1 AGSNPPGRVR
11 YTRTRGP
18 PPMSAVTATSAR
30 PSPSTSPAATNT
42 PPGNPTPN
50 GRSRARSCRVGPPLT
65 HPPPGTPGA
74 DPTTMSG
81 MPAPDTSP
89 LATRAASVAPGTGGP
104 VTSYRNT
111 RGGGAATV
119 TVTVVRGPV
128 VTPSVAR

>member
-1 AGSNPPGRVR
+1 
-11 YTRTRGP
+11 
-18 PPMSAVTATSAR
+18 AVTATSAR

-42 PPGNPTPN
+42 PPVNPTPN
-50 GRSRARSCRVGPPLT
+50 GSSRASSCRVAPSMT
-65 HPPPGTPGA
+65 DTTAGTPGA

-81 MPAPDTSP
+81 MPSPDTSP
-89 LATRAASVAPGTGGP
+89 LATRAAAGAPGTGGP

-111 RGGGAATV
+111 RGGGAAAV